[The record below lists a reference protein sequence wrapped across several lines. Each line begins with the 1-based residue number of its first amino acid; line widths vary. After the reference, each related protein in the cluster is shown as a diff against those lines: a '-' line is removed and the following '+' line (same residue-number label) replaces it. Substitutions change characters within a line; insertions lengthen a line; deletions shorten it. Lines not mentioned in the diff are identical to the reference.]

1 MKQVISADI
10 KKEFFDKL
18 DERQKRRYAAIEA
31 ISLGYGGQSAVHRA
45 LGISVSALR
54 RGISE
59 VKQGDSVPANRIR
72 KQGGGRKKT
81 PDGCLVREKLK
92 SIVSDYEAGVPTDP
106 QVRWVSLSPAK
117 IRRKM
122 ESEGEAISYY
132 LTCTILKEMGY
143 KKRRYSK
150 EQSLSEPENRDA

>member
-1 MKQVISADI
+1 MV
-10 KKEFFDKL
+10 E
-18 DERQKRRYAAIEA
+18 
-31 ISLGYGGQSAVHRA
+31 
-45 LGISVSALR
+45 
-54 RGISE
+54 
-59 VKQGDSVPANRIR
+59 
-72 KQGGGRKKT
+72 KKT
-81 PDGCLVREKLK
+81 PDGCPVREKLK